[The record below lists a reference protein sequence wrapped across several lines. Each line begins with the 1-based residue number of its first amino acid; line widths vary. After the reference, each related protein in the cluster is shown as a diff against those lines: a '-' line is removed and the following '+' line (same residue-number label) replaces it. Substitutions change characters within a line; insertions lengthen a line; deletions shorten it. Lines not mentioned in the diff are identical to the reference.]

1 MNVREVM
8 NSEPLIVEL
17 QTPLESAITR
27 MTDTKSSCLLV
38 VNGGVLSGIITE
50 RDLTHLLKEVIQGCD
65 ISKFSVADVMTP
77 NPCHILET
85 TSCED
90 ALALSRSRKIRHIPV
105 VNERDELS
113 GIVAQNNL
121 LDAYFSLLSD
131 NAELTE
137 NLELLKLQSLEDPLM
152 RIGNRRAME
161 VDLNFTQAEALRHNQ
176 HFSVAL
182 IDIDYFKRFNDS
194 YGHQAGDE
202 ALKTVANVLKTTK
215 RSSDRIYRYGGEEIL
230 MLMPKTSEEEALL
243 VGERMRQAIES
254 LAMPNEG
261 SSYGF
266 LTVSVGVAD
275 LPTENWPEM
284 VERADK
290 ALYEAKDAGRNRVLK
305 AT

>member
-1 MNVREVM
+1 MNVRDVM

-38 VNGGVLSGIITE
+38 VNGGVLYGIITE
-50 RDLTHLLKEVIQGCD
+50 RDLTQLLKEVIQGCD

-105 VNERDELS
+105 VNEQDELS
-113 GIVAQNNL
+113 GIVTQSNL

-152 RIGNRRAME
+152 KIGNRRAME

-202 ALKTVANVLKTTK
+202 ALKAVANALKSAK

-230 MLMPKTSEEEALL
+230 MLMPKTSEQEALL
-243 VGERMRQAIES
+243 VGERIRQAIES
-254 LAMPNEG
+254 MALPSEG
-261 SSYGF
+261 SPFGL
-266 LTVSVGVAD
+266 LTTSVGVAD
-275 LPTENWPEM
+275 SPIDNWSEM

-290 ALYEAKDAGRNRVLK
+290 ALYAAKDSGRNKVQK
-305 AT
+305 AS

>member
-50 RDLTHLLKEVIQGCD
+50 RDLTQLLNQVIQGCD

-105 VNERDELS
+105 VNEQDELS
-113 GIVAQNNL
+113 GIVTQSNL

-152 RIGNRRAME
+152 KIGNRRAME

-202 ALKTVANVLKTTK
+202 ALKAVANALKTAK

-243 VGERMRQAIES
+243 FGERIRQAIES
-254 LAMPNEG
+254 LALPNEG
-261 SSYGF
+261 SPFGL
-266 LTVSVGVAD
+266 LTTSVGVAD
-275 LPTENWPEM
+275 SPIDNWSEM

-290 ALYEAKDAGRNRVLK
+290 ALYAAKDSGRNKVQK
-305 AT
+305 AS